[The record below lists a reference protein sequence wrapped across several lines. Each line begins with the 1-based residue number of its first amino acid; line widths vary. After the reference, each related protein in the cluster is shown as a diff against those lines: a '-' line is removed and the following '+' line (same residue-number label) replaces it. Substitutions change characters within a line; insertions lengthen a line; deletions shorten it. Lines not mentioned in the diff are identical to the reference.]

1 MPQDDV
7 TQIRINQQSVGLI
20 GLKQV
25 MEEIAQEYAERRDDE
40 IRTELVR
47 RVSRQNYIP
56 DHGKEAYGQGL
67 LREFRKFLG
76 RPYEEDLPEGLEI
89 KVLGPG
95 CARCDNLEKE
105 VMEALAEM
113 TLPAAV
119 EHVTDVREIGS
130 YGVMGTP
137 ALVINGKIVSV
148 GTVPS
153 KAKIKEWL
161 NQFVQQGEKQG
172 GQNGN

>member
-1 MPQDDV
+1 MDV
-7 TQIRINQQSVGLI
+7 
-20 GLKQV
+20 
-25 MEEIAQEYAERRDDE
+25 
-40 IRTELVR
+40 
-47 RVSRQNYIP
+47 
-56 DHGKEAYGQGL
+56 
-67 LREFRKFLG
+67 
-76 RPYEEDLPEGLEI
+76 
-89 KVLGPG
+89 
-95 CARCDNLEKE
+95 
-105 VMEALAEM
+105 LAEM

-161 NQFVQQGEKQG
+161 NEFVQEGEK
-172 GQNGN
+172 